1 MSESMQRTL
10 NDSNEMRRQSER
22 GSRLIS
28 ATVAIV
34 AVLAALGAL
43 FSHHR
48 SISALHAK
56 NQAILSQAR
65 SSDAYGKYE
74 AKEVRAQ
81 VAETLIAA
89 GVAQTREGK
98 KALQDFADRER
109 ESSADVLSKAQRLEH
124 QSEVEDV
131 LSDRI
136 LKSYE
141 MLEYATTFFDISI
154 VLVSISALVRTRAL
168 FIFAC
173 VLCAIGVVLMI
184 IGFKP

>member
-1 MSESMQRTL
+1 MSEHMHRTL
-10 NDSNEMRRQSER
+10 NESTEMRRESER

-56 NQAILSQAR
+56 NHAILLQAR
-65 SSDAYGKYE
+65 SSEQYGKYDS
-74 AKEVRAQ
+74 KEVRAQ

-89 GVAQTREGK
+89 NVVSTAKGK

-109 ESSADVLSKAQRLEH
+109 SSSAGVLSKARRLEH
-124 QSEVEDV
+124 ESE
-131 LSDRI
+131 
-136 LKSYE
+136 
-141 MLEYATTFFDISI
+141 A
-154 VLVSISALVRTRAL
+154 A
-168 FIFAC
+168 
-173 VLCAIGVVLMI
+173 
-184 IGFKP
+184 